1 MDVLSPL
8 IRLMKYGM
16 SWHKTLMQHLSFV
29 GSDGLGGVQGRVCGI
44 NCTDLT
50 AHVIVTLLFN
60 SSFILGVGV
69 RAGVVSGSVFMSTS
83 GKDDVCLKYICL
95 PNLMDL

>member
-8 IRLMKYGM
+8 IKLMRYGM
-16 SWHKTLMQHLSFV
+16 SWHKILLQPLLFW

-50 AHVIVTLLFN
+50 AHMVVTLLFN
-60 SSFILGVGV
+60 SSLILGVGV
-69 RAGVVSGSVFMSTS
+69 RAAVVSGSVFM
-83 GKDDVCLKYICL
+83 
-95 PNLMDL
+95 